1 MRNRLW
7 WQLIVKAGR
16 AKGEEK
22 GLDLEYMFKAKA
34 TSSANEMDTGRE
46 GKKGIKVSRLT
57 NSVDDVTM
65 K

>member
-1 MRNRLW
+1 
-7 WQLIVKAGR
+7 
-16 AKGEEK
+16 
-22 GLDLEYMFKAKA
+22 MFKAKA
-34 TSSANEMDTGRE
+34 TSSANEMGTGRE